1 MPSPPLFA
9 PSDPPQAPPSAE
21 QVTQALDGVQDPEIH
36 RPITELGM
44 VKNVSVGA
52 DGAVLVE
59 VYLTVAGCP
68 LRDTITRDVT
78 TAVGKLPGV
87 ASVRVQLDVMSDEQR
102 RALQT
107 QLRGG
112 QSEPPIPFAP
122 PTPLTPR
129 YAGA

>member
-1 MPSPPLFA
+1 MTSPTN
-9 PSDPPQAPPSAE
+9 PPSAE
-21 QVTQALDGVQDPEIH
+21 QVTRALGGVQDPEIH

-44 VKNVSVGA
+44 VKNVEVGA

-78 TAVGKLPGV
+78 AAVGKVPGV

-107 QLRGG
+107 Q
-112 QSEPPIPFAP
+112 
-122 PTPLTPR
+122 
-129 YAGA
+129 